1 MIKPTINSVES
12 KSKALVCLEYI
23 LLVLCVCV
31 IVLRTTFTEGP
42 TVQSAA
48 VPSSITD
55 SLYGLPIWRAVLISS
70 FSIFVSTALIFSFVV
85 WIVLSFCSGKFFYR
99 LSGIETGLLL
109 FCIAAVISGLAAPDK
124 RGAINNFTGLVAP
137 ILTALLLV
145 QILDSQTK
153 IKLILILIVAL
164 GMVSTY
170 RCWEQY
176 SDNEHLIKFYEQ
188 DPEAA
193 LVQHRIEPN
202 SLEHFQ
208 FEHRLYSKDIS
219 GFFTT
224 SNSAGSFA
232 MMASFAAVVLLIGKY
247 RKRNPDSIE
256 IAWLIMRGIAV
267 VIVIFGLVITKSKGA
282 IIASIFTATI
292 FITYLCLDKW
302 LRTYKKTIL
311 IVCL

>member
-1 MIKPTINSVES
+1 MIKPTINSAES

-70 FSIFVSTALIFSFVV
+70 FSMFVSTALIFSFAA
-85 WIVLSFCSGKFFYR
+85 WILLSFCSRKFSYR

-109 FCIAAVISGLAAPDK
+109 FCVAAVISSIAAPDK
-124 RGAINNFTGLVAP
+124 RGAINNFTGLAAP
-137 ILTALLLV
+137 ILMALLLV

-153 IKLILILIVAL
+153 IKLILVLIVAL

-176 SDNEHLIKFYEQ
+176 SDNEHLIEFYEQ
-188 DPEAA
+188 DPDAA
-193 LVQHRIEPN
+193 LAQHRIAPN

-232 MMASFAAVVLLIGKY
+232 ILASFAAVALLLEKFKSRKANRIDIGK
-247 RKRNPDSIE
+247 
-256 IAWLIMRGIAV
+256 LT
-267 VIVIFGLVITKSKGA
+267 ITKYYIDL
-282 IIASIFTATI
+282 IIF
-292 FITYLCLDKW
+292 
-302 LRTYKKTIL
+302 
-311 IVCL
+311 